1 MNEGRLAGKIGVSV
15 NERKRGGIQ
24 NNRQGGKDGER
35 LKRGVERVERNDK
48 GFQEEAAGSRTG
60 HDEPHAFTLY
70 SQSGD
75 FVSSMPLG
83 PAVFKGD

>member
-1 MNEGRLAGKIGVSV
+1 M
-15 NERKRGGIQ
+15 KR
-24 NNRQGGKDGER
+24 E
-35 LKRGVERVERNDK
+35 VERVERNDK